1 MDWTTETREERNM
14 SDRAIPIHTGCSNRE
29 DLAIYVEGFME
40 GSVVVMSLIVERHL
54 AGLDFAAANELITD
68 VLAHHRSQFSLQD
81 DPDNGSEP
89 CPVCGRLMP
98 P

>member
-1 MDWTTETREERNM
+1 M

-40 GSVVVMSLIVERHL
+40 GSAVVMSLIVERHL
-54 AGLDFAAANELITD
+54 AGLDFAAANELIAD
-68 VLAHHRSQFSLQD
+68 VLVRKRYQFYLQD
-81 DPDNGSEP
+81 GPDNGSDA

-98 P
+98 PP

>member
-1 MDWTTETREERNM
+1 M
-14 SDRAIPIHTGCSNRE
+14 SDRIIPIHTSHSSRE
-29 DLAIYVEGFME
+29 DLSAYVAGFMK
-40 GSVVVMSLIVERHL
+40 GSAVAVSLIVERHL

-68 VLAHHRSQFSLQD
+68 VLAHHRYQFYLQD

-98 P
+98 PP